1 MQCVSNRC
9 KELFKRKKYFGV
21 IGTLKES
28 MHSPKVGCVIPENI
42 HTSLT
47 EGIPE
52 TPIKLHTFKFL
63 GLIEPPPPPPRP
75 GNSKLF
81 FCGESMYSSWK
92 CTLPSMGEGREWE
105 REDRDQKGKPRTPL
119 LEGHKYFL
127 QQI

>member
-28 MHSPKVGCVIPENI
+28 MHLPKVGCVIPENI

-63 GLIEPPPPPPRP
+63 GLIEPPPPPTPR
-75 GNSKLF
+75 KFQIILLW
-81 FCGESMYSSWK
+81 GEYVFLLEMHI
-92 CTLPSMGEGREWE
+92 TQHGGGEGVG
-105 REDRDQKGKPRTPL
+105 KG
-119 LEGHKYFL
+119 G
-127 QQI
+127 